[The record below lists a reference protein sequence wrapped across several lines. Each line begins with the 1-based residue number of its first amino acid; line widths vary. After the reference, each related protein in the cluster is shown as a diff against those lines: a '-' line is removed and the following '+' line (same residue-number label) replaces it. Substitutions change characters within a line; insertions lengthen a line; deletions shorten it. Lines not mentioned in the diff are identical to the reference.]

1 MIPHV
6 RILKEAV
13 ERTRE
18 KDAHYGLNEGLES
31 WETMKLSALADAVS
45 YKVNRAVQPG
55 TSFAKSK
62 DDLEDAYNYCA
73 ALYERI
79 LRAKATGE
87 ESR

>member
-18 KDAHYGLNEGLES
+18 KDAHYGLNEGPES

-45 YKVNRAVQPG
+45 YKVNRAVQPS

-79 LRAKATGE
+79 LRAQKQEGPD
-87 ESR
+87 